1 MTWKAPEEP
10 ALVKPAL
17 HLDGRETH
25 AADAD
30 EAFVRLLTETQTDLL
45 AYVLC
50 LVPADG
56 EAEDIVQRCNIVL
69 WRKRESFEP
78 GSNFKAWAFAVARW
92 EILAVMKERRS
103 QSWLVFEDEV
113 AELIGDRMAGTPEDQ
128 ADGLAR
134 TESLQTC
141 LDRLSPAH
149 RRMIIERYA
158 EGYSVEE
165 CARRHRRSAAGLRVT
180 LHRLRHVL
188 RRCLNQ
194 ASPAG
199 K

>member
-1 MTWKAPEEP
+1 M
-10 ALVKPAL
+10 
-17 HLDGRETH
+17 
-25 AADAD
+25 
-30 EAFVRLLTETQTDLL
+30 RLLTETQTDLL

-50 LVPADG
+50 LVPADR

-103 QSWLVFEDEV
+103 QAWLVFEDEV
-113 AELIGDRMAGTPEDQ
+113 AELIGDRMAGVPDDH
-128 ADGLAR
+128 ADRLSR
-134 TESLQTC
+134 SESLQAC
-141 LDRLSPAH
+141 LDRLSPTH
-149 RRMIIERYA
+149 RRMIVERYA

-165 CARRHRRSAAGLRVT
+165 CARRHRRSVAGLRVT
-180 LHRLRHVL
+180 LHRLRHLL

-194 ASPAG
+194 SSSPG

>member
-1 MTWKAPEEP
+1 LNP
-10 ALVKPAL
+10 AR
-17 HLDGRETH
+17 HLRSVASSAVDT
-25 AADAD
+25 D
-30 EAFVRLLTETQTDLL
+30 EAFVRLLTETQSDLL

-50 LVPADG
+50 LVPADR

-69 WRKRESFEP
+69 WRKRGSFEP

-113 AELIGDRMAGTPEDQ
+113 AELIGERMAGTSEDN
-128 ADGLAR
+128 AEGLAR
-134 TESLQTC
+134 TESLQAC

-149 RRMIIERYA
+149 RQMIIERYA

-165 CARRHRRSAAGLRVT
+165 CASRHHRSAAGLRVT
-180 LHRLRHVL
+180 LHRLRQLL
-188 RRCLNQ
+188 RRCLSQ
-194 ASPAG
+194 SSTTPG